1 MDAKK
6 DDAPQLKTDIGLI
19 SALSIVVGM
28 VLGAGAFM
36 KPAAVMAASYDS
48 TWALAAWVVG
58 AFFSIAGGL
67 TLCELGVLF
76 PRTGGV
82 YVFLEETYG
91 PKVAYLYG
99 WMLTFI
105 YGPAIIGAL
114 SGYFSA
120 VFCLLFGILDH
131 YIAVV
136 GLAAIA
142 FVVFVNSVGVK
153 QAGYLQVVATFC
165 KLIPL
170 LFLIVFGL
178 WKGNGHVLN
187 IATHTT
193 ALASFSLAVIATL
206 FAYDGW
212 AQVASVAG
220 EMKNPGKI
228 LPQAII
234 GGLIFLS
241 AVYIA
246 INIAIIKVLSP
257 AQMVALGH
265 DASSIAAQKLF
276 GHYGGNLVSVG
287 IMISII
293 GGLNGYVMTLSRIVF
308 TMAERNQL
316 PVSGVWSKIEQDS
329 QAPVNATLLLAV
341 LAFIYLQV
349 LDADRLSDIAIFAV
363 WIFYLLSFIAVFIAR
378 KKMPQA
384 QRSYKV
390 PLYPLTPLIAISGA
404 LYIIYGMCAS
414 HPLYAVVAV
423 GLTLAGIPVLYLIT
437 HRLSRFPG
445 FAVSKKYVVL
455 ATAFFACG
463 ALLLFPQIKDTRPV
477 LRVAIETSNPPIA
490 FEDETGKPAGLDIDI
505 IQAVAR
511 EMDYRVSFR
520 ATAFSLLFSA
530 VENDLADVAIS
541 ELTITEE
548 RKKTVDFTKSY
559 YQSALALLVRPENT
573 AQTLDDL
580 KGKAIGVKNRSTG
593 DFYMEKHPGYTVR
606 RLSIF
611 PDLAQLLNEGVIDGI
626 VFDRPVIEQWLARSN
641 IAGRII
647 TLEGQEEYAI
657 AYQKKNPDFGRKL
670 NKAID
675 TLAKSGKLDAI
686 IKKWLTP
693 YSEGN
698 AAPYL
703 KD

>member
-58 AFFSIAGGL
+58 AIFSIAGGL

-105 YGPAIIGAL
+105 FGPATIGAL
-114 SGYFSA
+114 AGYFSS
-120 VFCLLFGILDH
+120 VFCLLFGIPDH

-178 WKGNGHVLN
+178 WKGNGQVLN

-193 ALASFSLAVIATL
+193 AVTSFSLAVIATL

-241 AVYIA
+241 AVYIT

-276 GHYGGNLVSVG
+276 GLYGGNLVSVG

-293 GGLNGYVMTLSRIVF
+293 GGLNGYIMTLSRIVF

-329 QAPVNATLLLAV
+329 KTPVNAALLLAV

-349 LDADRLSDIAIFAV
+349 LDSDRLSDIAIFAV

-378 KKMPQA
+378 KKMPLA
-384 QRSYKV
+384 PRSYKV
-390 PLYPLTPLIAISGA
+390 PFYPLTPLIAIGGA
-404 LYIIYGMCAS
+404 LYIIYGMSAS

-437 HRLSRFPG
+437 HRLPRFPG

-455 ATAFFACG
+455 AAAVFACG

-511 EMDYRVSFR
+511 EMGYRVSFR
-520 ATAFSLLFSA
+520 ATAFSFLFSA

-548 RKKTVDFTKSY
+548 RKRIVDFTKRY

-593 DFYMEKHPGYTVR
+593 DYYMEKHPGYTLR

-611 PDLAQLLNEGVIDGI
+611 PDLAGLLNDGVIDGI
-626 VFDRPVIEQWLARSN
+626 VFDKPIIEQWLARRTV
-641 IAGRII
+641 AGRMI
-647 TLEGQEEYAI
+647 LLDSQEEYGI
-657 AYQKKNPDFGRKL
+657 AYQKKNPDLGRKL

-675 TLAKSGKLDAI
+675 TLVQSGKLDGI
-686 IKKWLTP
+686 IKKWLSP
-693 YSEGN
+693 HLEES
-698 AAPYL
+698 APFSR
-703 KD
+703 D

>member
-1 MDAKK
+1 MDERKN
-6 DDAPQLKTDIGLI
+6 DAPQLKTDIGLV

-36 KPAAVMAASYDS
+36 KPAAVMAASPDS
-48 TWALAAWVVG
+48 SWALAAWVVG
-58 AFFSIAGGL
+58 ALFSIAGGL

-91 PKVAYLYG
+91 ANVAYLYG
-99 WMLTFI
+99 WVLTFI
-105 YGPAIIGAL
+105 YGPGTIGAL
-114 SGYFSA
+114 AGYFSS
-120 VFCLLFGILDH
+120 VFCLLFGIPNH

-136 GLAAIA
+136 GLSAIA

-170 LFLIVFGL
+170 FLLVVFGM

-187 IATHTT
+187 IATNTT
-193 ALASFSLAVIATL
+193 AATSFSLAVIATL

-220 EMKNPGKI
+220 EMKNPGKL

-246 INIAIIKVLSP
+246 INVAIIKVLSP

-265 DASSIAAQKLF
+265 DASAIAAQKLF
-276 GHYGGNLVSVG
+276 GLYGGNLVSVG

-293 GGLNGYVMTLSRIVF
+293 GGLNGYIMTLSRIIF

-316 PVSGVWSKIEQDS
+316 PVSGVWSKIEKDS
-329 QAPVNATLLLAV
+329 KTPVNASLLLAV
-341 LAFIYLQV
+341 LAFIYFQV

-378 KKMPQA
+378 KKMPLA

-390 PLYPLTPLIAISGA
+390 PFYPLTPLIAIAGA
-404 LYIIYGMCAS
+404 IYIIYGMFAS
-414 HPLYAVVAV
+414 HPLYAFVSV

-437 HRLSRFPG
+437 HKLPWFHG
-445 FAVSKKYVVL
+445 FAVSKKYIVL
-455 ATAFFACG
+455 ATAVFACS
-463 ALLLFPQIKDTRPV
+463 AILLFPQIKDTRPV

-490 FEDETGKPAGLDIDI
+490 FEDETGEPAGLDIDI
-505 IQAVAR
+505 IHAVAR

-530 VENDLADVAIS
+530 VENDLADVAIG
-541 ELTITEE
+541 ELTITEQ
-548 RKKTVDFTKSY
+548 RKKTVDFTNSY
-559 YQSALALLVRPENT
+559 HQSSLALLVSPDNM
-573 AQTLDDL
+573 AQKLDDL
-580 KGKAIGVKNRSTG
+580 KGKSIGVKSRSTG
-593 DFYMEKHPGYTVR
+593 DFYLENLPGYTIR

-611 PDLAQLLNEGVIDGI
+611 PDLAQLLNERVIDGI
-626 VFDRPVIEQWLARSN
+626 VFDRPVIEQWLARHD

-657 AYQKKNPDFGRKL
+657 AYQKKNPDIGRKL
-670 NKAID
+670 NKAIE
-675 TLAKSGKLDAI
+675 TLAKSGKLDVI

-693 YSEGN
+693 YSEEN
-698 AAPYL
+698 TAPS
-703 KD
+703 

>member
-1 MDAKK
+1 MDEIKN
-6 DDAPQLKTDIGLI
+6 DAPQLKADIGLI

-36 KPAAVMAASYDS
+36 KPAAVMAASSDS
-48 TWALAAWVVG
+48 TWAFAAWVVG
-58 AFFSIAGGL
+58 AIFSMAGGL

-91 PKVAYLYG
+91 ARIAYLYG

-105 YGPAIIGAL
+105 YGPATIGAL
-114 SGYFSA
+114 SGYFSS
-120 VFCLLFGILDH
+120 VFCLLFGVPEH
-131 YIAVV
+131 YVAVI
-136 GLAAIA
+136 GLAAIS

-170 LFLIVFGL
+170 LLLVVFGL
-178 WKGNGHVLN
+178 WKGSGHVLN

-193 ALASFSLAVIATL
+193 AVTSFSLAVIATL

-234 GGLIFLS
+234 GGLVFLS
-241 AVYIA
+241 AVYIL

-257 AQMVALGH
+257 AQMVSLGH

-276 GHYGGNLVSVG
+276 GLYGGNLVSVG

-293 GGLNGYVMTLSRIVF
+293 GGLNGYIMTLSRIVF

-316 PVSGVWSKIEQDS
+316 PVSGVWKKIETDS
-329 QAPVNATLLLAV
+329 NTPVNAALLLAV

-349 LDADRLSDIAIFAV
+349 LDADRLSDIAMFAI

-378 KKMPQA
+378 KQMPQA
-384 QRSYKV
+384 LRSYKV
-390 PLYPLTPLIAISGA
+390 PLYPLTPLIAVGGA
-404 LYIIYGMCAS
+404 LYIIYGMCIS
-414 HPLYAVVAV
+414 HPLYAVVSV

-437 HRLSRFPG
+437 HRLPRFHG
-445 FAVSKKYVVL
+445 FAFSKKYVVL
-455 ATAFFACG
+455 SAAFFACG

-477 LRVAIETSNPPIA
+477 LRVAVETSNPPIA

-505 IQAVAR
+505 IEAVAH
-511 EMDYRVSFR
+511 EMGYRVSFR
-520 ATAFSLLFSA
+520 ATAFSFLFSA
-530 VENDLADVAIS
+530 LENDLADVAIS

-548 RKKTVDFTKSY
+548 RKRIVDFTKSY
-559 YQSALALLVRPENT
+559 HQGTLALLVRTDST
-573 AQTLDDL
+573 AGNLDDL
-580 KGKAIGVKNRSTG
+580 RGKAIGVKSRSTG
-593 DFYMEKHPGYTVR
+593 DFYMEKHPGYTLR

-611 PDLAQLLNEGVIDGI
+611 PDLVQLFNEGVIDGI
-626 VFDRPVIEQWLARSN
+626 VFDKPVIEQWLSRNTVS
-641 IAGRII
+641 GRMID
-647 TLEGQEEYAI
+647 LEGAESYGV
-657 AYQKKNPDFGRKL
+657 AYQKTNPDLGRKL

-675 TLAKSGKLDAI
+675 SMAQSGKLDAI
-686 IKKWLTP
+686 VKKWLV
-693 YSEGN
+693 
-698 AAPYL
+698 APS
-703 KD
+703 DGR

>member
-1 MDAKK
+1 MDEKK
-6 DDAPQLKTDIGLI
+6 EETAQFKTDIGLI

-36 KPAAVMAASYDS
+36 KPAAVMAASADS
-48 TWALAAWVVG
+48 TWAFAAWVVG
-58 AFFSIAGGL
+58 ALFSIAGGL

-91 PKVAYLYG
+91 TRVAYLYG

-114 SGYFSA
+114 SGYFSS
-120 VFCLLFGILDH
+120 VFCLLFGIPDH

-136 GLAAIA
+136 GLAAIS
-142 FVVFVNSVGVK
+142 FVVFVNSVGVR
-153 QAGYLQVVATFC
+153 QAGYLQVAATFC

-170 LFLIVFGL
+170 LLLIVFGV

-187 IATHTT
+187 IATHT
-193 ALASFSLAVIATL
+193 AAVPSFSLAVIATL

-220 EMKNPGKI
+220 EMKNPGRI

-234 GGLIFLS
+234 GGLLFLS

-257 AQMVALGH
+257 AQMVSLGH
-265 DASSIAAQKLF
+265 DASAIAAQKLF
-276 GHYGGNLVSVG
+276 GLYGGNLVSVG

-293 GGLNGYVMTLSRIVF
+293 GGLNGYIMTLSRIVF

-316 PVSGVWSKIEQDS
+316 PVSGVWSKIEKDS
-329 QAPVNATLLLAV
+329 NTPVNAALLLSV
-341 LAFIYLQV
+341 LSFIYLQI
-349 LDADRLSDIAIFAV
+349 LDADRLSDIAVFAV
-363 WIFYLLSFIAVFIAR
+363 WIFYLLSFVAVFIAR
-378 KKMPQA
+378 KQMPQA
-384 QRSYKV
+384 PRSYKV
-390 PLYPLTPLIAISGA
+390 PLYPLTPLIAIGGA
-404 LYIIYGMCAS
+404 LYILSGMCAS
-414 HPLYAVVAV
+414 HPLYAVVSA

-437 HRLSRFPG
+437 HRLPRFQG
-445 FAVSKKYVVL
+445 FAVSKKYLVL
-455 ATAFFACG
+455 AAAVFSCG

-477 LRVAIETSNPPIA
+477 LRVAVETSNPPIA

-511 EMDYRVSFR
+511 EMGYRVSFR
-520 ATAFSLLFSA
+520 ATAFSFLFPA

-548 RKKTVDFTKSY
+548 RRKIVDFTKSY
-559 YQSALALLVRPENT
+559 FQSALALLVGPEST

-580 KGKAIGVKNRSTG
+580 KGKTIGVKKSSTG
-593 DFYMEKHPGYTVR
+593 DYYMEKLPGYTLR

-611 PDLAQLLNEGVIDGI
+611 PDLAQLLNDGVIDGI
-626 VFDRPVIEQWLARSN
+626 VFDRPVMEQWLAKGTV
-641 IAGRII
+641 AGRMIF
-647 TLEGQEEYAI
+647 LEGLEEYGIVYA
-657 AYQKKNPDFGRKL
+657 KKNPDLGRKL
-670 NKAID
+670 NKAVD
-675 TLAKSGKLDAI
+675 TLVQSGKFNEI
-686 IKKWLTP
+686 IDKWLSP
-693 YSEGN
+693 PS
-698 AAPYL
+698 
-703 KD
+703 K